1 MEENIKRFYKKSVI
15 KVLIFLLLL
24 ILIVLFFVSL
34 FIGRYSNIDIAKSA
48 KIFLHQV
55 FGMFEQTWSDL
66 DASIILKLRL
76 PRILASILVGASLSL
91 AGAAYQVLFGNP
103 MASPDTLGVS
113 SGASVGACLGI
124 LLGWSSILVET
135 SAFMIGCVTV
145 LLSYIIAMS
154 ISKGKNTTIFLILTG
169 MVISSFLSS
178 FISIIKYVADP
189 EDQLPAITYWLMG
202 SFASVDMSDVK
213 IQFVVLLLGA
223 VPLLL
228 LSWRINLLSLNSF
241 EARAMGVN
249 VNLLRAIT
257 IICATLLTGSSVAI
271 SGGIGWV
278 GLVIPHIMR
287 ILVGN
292 DCQRLFPTSLL
303 AGSIYLI
310 IMDDLARTISPS
322 EIPIGVLTSL
332 IGAPVFFIILISNRR
347 NLVNE
352 N

>member
-1 MEENIKRFYKKSVI
+1 MEDVI
-15 KVLIFLLLL
+15 KYIGEKNKIKVFVLLL
-24 ILIVLFFVSL
+24 ILVLIILFFISL
-34 FIGRYSNIDIAKSA
+34 FVGRYSNIDLLTSTN
-48 KIFLHQV
+48 IFLNQV
-55 FGMFEQTWSDL
+55 FGVFEQTWSDL

-76 PRILASILVGASLSL
+76 PRILASMLVGASLAL
-91 AGAAYQVLFGNP
+91 AGVAYQVLFGNP

-124 LLGWSSILVET
+124 LLGWSSAFIET
-135 SAFMIGCVTV
+135 SAFAIGCVTV
-145 LLSYIIAMS
+145 LLSYVIATL
-154 ISKGKNTTIFLILTG
+154 ISKGKNATVFLILTG

-178 FISIIKYVADP
+178 FISILKYVADP

-202 SFASVDMSDVK
+202 SFASVDMNDVK
-213 IQFVVLLLGA
+213 IQFLVLLLGA

-228 LSWRINLLSLNSF
+228 LSWRINLLALNSF

-249 VNLLRAIT
+249 VSLLRAIT
-257 IICATLLTGSSVAI
+257 IVCATLLTASSVAI

-287 ILVGN
+287 LIIGN
-292 DCQRLFPTSLL
+292 DCQRLFPTSAL

-332 IGAPVFFIILISNRR
+332 IGAPVFFLILSNRR
-347 NLVNE
+347 SLVNE

>member
-1 MEENIKRFYKKSVI
+1 MEDDIKIFYNEAKFRFV
-15 KVLIFLLLL
+15 FMLLVL

-34 FIGRYSNIDIAKSA
+34 FIGRYSNIDILTSA
-48 KIFLHQV
+48 KIFLNEI
-55 FGMFEQTWSDL
+55 FGVFEQKWTDL

-76 PRILASILVGASLSL
+76 PRILASILVGASLAL
-91 AGAAYQVLFGNP
+91 AGTAYQVLFGNP

-113 SGASVGACLGI
+113 SGSSVGACLGI

-135 SAFMIGCVTV
+135 SAFLIGCVTV
-145 LLSYIIAMS
+145 LLSYAIAML
-154 ISKGKNTTIFLILTG
+154 ISKGKNATVFLILTG

-189 EDQLPAITYWLMG
+189 DDQLPAITYWLMG
-202 SFASVDMSDVK
+202 SFSSVDINDVK

-223 VPLLL
+223 IPLLL
-228 LSWRINLLSLNSF
+228 LRWRINMLSLNYF
-241 EARAMGVN
+241 EAKSMGIN
-249 VNLLRAIT
+249 VNLLRTIT
-257 IICATLLTGSSVAI
+257 IICATLLTASSVAI

-278 GLVIPHIMR
+278 GLVIPHMMR
-287 ILVGN
+287 FIVGN
-292 DCQRLFPTSLL
+292 DCRRLFPSSAL

-332 IGAPVFFIILISNRR
+332 IGAPVFFLILLNNRR